1 MNMTLVVNEIFYS
14 IQGESTYAGLPCI
27 FVRLT
32 GCNLRC
38 TYCDTRYAFDQGR
51 TMTLVQIEHQISQHR
66 CSLVEITGG
75 EPLLQEQTPELV
87 RRLLNRG
94 YRVLLET
101 NGSQDIS
108 RVDSRCRRIMDL
120 KCPSSSEVEQNI
132 LENLHHLTPVDEIK
146 FVLGDR
152 HDYEWTREIIQQVR
166 SLKLKNTI
174 LLSTV
179 TEKLDHA
186 TLARWILEDSL
197 EVRLQVQLHKII
209 WAPDTRGV

>member
-1 MNMTLVVNEIFYS
+1 MTLVVNEIFYC

>member
-1 MNMTLVVNEIFYS
+1 MTLVVNEIFYS